1 MDVLEVQANALLDA
15 LIAAER
21 RCLLYE
27 PKDPRRDESYR
38 RACHAYGDAANT
50 LEDWLAEFLRPA
62 IQAEDEATAEE
73 ALV

>member
-1 MDVLEVQANALLDA
+1 MDALEEQANALLDA

-27 PKDPRRDESYR
+27 PKDPRREPHFN
-38 RACHAYGDAANT
+38 RACHRYGDAANT
-50 LEDWLAEFLRPA
+50 LEDWLGEFLRPA
-62 IQAEDEATAEE
+62 IQAEDEALAEE